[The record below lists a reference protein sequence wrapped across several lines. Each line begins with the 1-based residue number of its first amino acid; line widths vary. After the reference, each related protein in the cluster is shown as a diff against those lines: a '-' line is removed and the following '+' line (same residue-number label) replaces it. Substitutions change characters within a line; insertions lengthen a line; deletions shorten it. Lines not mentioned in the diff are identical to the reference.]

1 MISGPSPII
10 PGLWGFKKLRK
21 SLILCGM
28 GWHICSAGFA
38 GFVRL
43 NWFAFVAWSLVR
55 HPQCPNDDQIY
66 LAFPNA
72 TNILNMS
79 PIYTNILNMPIY
91 TIASHWPPK
100 AWQFVPIPKP
110 YTATIHKDLSNKFYS
125 FSSPSSET
133 QHLEHWMQLMWLI
146 SFPNWLFTKFLCICV
161 SNRYYLCTSVFV
173 CLSFCVTV
181 TKYKEK

>member
-28 GWHICSAGFA
+28 GMHICSAGFA

-43 NWFAFVAWSLVR
+43 NWFAFVAWSLVK

-91 TIASHWPPK
+91 TIASH
-100 AWQFVPIPKP
+100 
-110 YTATIHKDLSNKFYS
+110 
-125 FSSPSSET
+125 
-133 QHLEHWMQLMWLI
+133 
-146 SFPNWLFTKFLCICV
+146 
-161 SNRYYLCTSVFV
+161 
-173 CLSFCVTV
+173 
-181 TKYKEK
+181 

>member
-1 MISGPSPII
+1 MISRPSPII
-10 PGLWGFKKLRK
+10 PGFVGFKKLRK

-28 GWHICSAGFA
+28 GMHICSAGFA

-91 TIASHWPPK
+91 TIASH
-100 AWQFVPIPKP
+100 
-110 YTATIHKDLSNKFYS
+110 
-125 FSSPSSET
+125 
-133 QHLEHWMQLMWLI
+133 
-146 SFPNWLFTKFLCICV
+146 
-161 SNRYYLCTSVFV
+161 
-173 CLSFCVTV
+173 
-181 TKYKEK
+181 